1 MKGHPG
7 WREASFSQDDFAY
20 DKFVRFKNL
29 EQSMEDFFVGRNLRI
44 NARKKTSS
52 KGQPL
57 STFAPIW
64 EQPISRDVWSD
75 IFEDYDVKKPTF
87 AKNINFVTDKYKR
100 KALYRDI
107 EHAYVLSKTGFCK
120 PAVILAGSVI
130 EELLRIY
137 LESKNIKPA
146 RKTFDAYIKACNEN
160 DLLKGAIGRLSD
172 SVRHFRNIVHLAA
185 ETSPRHSISKAKAK
199 NAVSAIFIISDDFQ
213 KN

>member
-1 MKGHPG
+1 MP
-7 WREASFSQDDFAY
+7 
-20 DKFVRFKNL
+20 
-29 EQSMEDFFVGRNLRI
+29 
-44 NARKKTSS
+44 TSATVW
-52 KGQPL
+52 KQP
-57 STFAPIW
+57 SSCEI
-64 EQPISRDVWSD
+64 WSD
-75 IFEDYDVKKPTF
+75 IYQDYEVKKHTF
-87 AKNINFVTDKYKR
+87 AKRINFVTDKYKR
-100 KALYRDI
+100 KALFRDI
-107 EHAYVLSKTGFCK
+107 EHAHILSKSGFSK

-137 LESKNIKPA
+137 LETKNIRPA
-146 RKTFDAYIKACNEN
+146 RKTFDGYIKACNEN